1 MFYFNRSE
9 AIQAIDIIITSGYM
23 KIIYQYLNCREIYE
37 DMIDHLSYIAVCTQL
52 KVAEH
57 SYRYLCFI

>member
-23 KIIYQYLNCREIYE
+23 K
-37 DMIDHLSYIAVCTQL
+37 DHIPVFELQRNI
-52 KVAEH
+52 
-57 SYRYLCFI
+57 